1 MSYALIGS
9 TYIHQAMIDAL
20 SDAMSIPIE
29 SWEDSLISNSDDYV
43 YVDGEE
49 GDFGILTYHGPDASG
64 ANVMMMVRYVHGGDI
79 ENTYYTKAGID
90 HVRNVVLAGILPVAF
105 DSAWLKVLNPE
116 KGESGLKLGVIKAA
130 KEAEAQ
136 LAPSSGSS

>member
-1 MSYALIGS
+1 MIGS

-20 SDAMSIPIE
+20 AEALSAPIE
-29 SWEDSLISNSDDYV
+29 KWEDSLVSNADDYV

-64 ANVMMMVRYVHGGDI
+64 TNVMMMVRYVHGGDS
-79 ENTYYTKAGID
+79 ENTYYTQDGID

-105 DSAWLKVLNPE
+105 DAAWLKVLNPE
-116 KGESGLKLGVIKAA
+116 KGELGLKLGVIKAA
-130 KEAEAQ
+130 KEADAQ
-136 LAPSSGSS
+136 SALANASD